1 MNSIVLVGGGGHA
14 KVIVSILRKLGSFSL
29 LGYTALKAGGDLMGI
44 PFLGTDIEI
53 PQLAVKH
60 GNLNVVLAVGQVGP
74 GHLRSSLWDRLH
86 EFQISFPS
94 IVSPK
99 AIVNEA
105 VSIAEGTVLM
115 DGVVVNSG
123 ASLGRGVIA
132 NTNSTIEH
140 DVVLGD
146 WVHVAPGATISGGV
160 TIGDFSMIGAG
171 ATVIEG
177 KTIGSGCL
185 IGAGA
190 TVISDLSEAGVYVG
204 CPARRIKT

>member
-14 KVIVSILRKLGSFSL
+14 KVIVSILRRVSSFSI
-29 LGYTALKAGGDLMGI
+29 LGYTALKDSGDIMGI
-44 PFLGTDIEI
+44 PFLGADTEI
-53 PQLAVKH
+53 PQLAVTH
-60 GNLNVVLAVGQVGP
+60 GNLNVVVAVGQVGL
-74 GHLRSSLWDRLH
+74 GNLRASIWERL
-86 EFQISFPS
+86 QRLPISFPT

-99 AIVNEA
+99 AVLNEA
-105 VSIAEGTVLM
+105 VLIAEGAVVM

-140 DVVLGD
+140 DVVLGN
-146 WVHVAPGATISGGV
+146 WVHVAPGATVSGRV

-177 KTIGSGCL
+177 KTIGAGCM

-190 TVISDLSEAGVYVG
+190 TVISDLTEAGVYVG
-204 CPARRIKT
+204 CPARRIS